1 MNELVTFKLPASFI
15 LARAL
20 PTGAELAYGYRHGW
34 VMQAD
39 VVAIVKAKCQAGEP
53 LREPEEELIDVLP
66 IETDRFDQVIAEL
79 EISPEP
85 TERRARLWLFL
96 VLSALLENQSS
107 FEDPLGI
114 IELLYADFDYPDE
127 IKGLVRF
134 TPEPPGQPPIGVEG
148 IKARWR
154 EYVERVGAEYNHR
167 RVPPP

>member
-34 VMQAD
+34 VTQAD

-53 LREPEEELIDVLP
+53 LREPEEELMDVLP

-114 IELLYADFDYPDE
+114 IELLYADFDYPEE
-127 IKGLVRF
+127 IQGFVRF
-134 TPEPPGQPPIGVEG
+134 MPEPSGQPPIGVEG

-154 EYVERVGAEYNHR
+154 EYVGRVGAEYSHR
-167 RVPPP
+167 SGPPP